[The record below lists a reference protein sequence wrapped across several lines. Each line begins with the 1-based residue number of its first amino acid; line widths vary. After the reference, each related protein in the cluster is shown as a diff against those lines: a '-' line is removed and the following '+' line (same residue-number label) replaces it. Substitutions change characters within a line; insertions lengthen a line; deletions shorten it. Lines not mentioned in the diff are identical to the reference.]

1 MTDQPE
7 TQQKPRPRLL
17 VTGAPATS
25 RVKFNSPAES
35 GVEVAKPRFLTPELK
50 AKLEQEQA
58 EAAAQAAA
66 QAEQDRIAAE
76 AAARL
81 AAEQEAARM
90 AAEQEAARMAAEEAA
105 RLAAEQEAARI
116 AAEQEA
122 ARIAAEE
129 AARLAAE
136 QEAARIAAEQEAARV
151 AAEEAAA
158 NARLQAALAQVA
170 AAQKA
175 LEEAQGAAHHAA
187 PVPAPAPTPVPAP
200 APAAAPSPFAKP
212 NPFKTAATVTP
223 ASGAVSAA
231 GIAATKPATTSAGA
245 PKLKPAV
252 FATPGAPVKAAA
264 PSPFA
269 TAAPAQAAAPSPF
282 ATAAPAQAAAPS
294 PFAAAA
300 PVQAAAEQP
309 AAEPELIGGCY
320 FDPATGTYIDA
331 ETGAYVSE
339 EEVQQRAQEEALR
352 LQEAEARAALAA
364 AKAAKS
370 KALLRGIIYAVSA
383 LAVLVIA
390 LFAANVAGESQQEK
404 DRAEIAHLTD
414 LLKLG
419 SQLGF
424 KNVYDQKQ
432 LKRSGISVSPNQ
444 ADAELLLANVIGEK
458 GNRDN
463 WQSAAHLVCIMGQ
476 MDDSIGEM
484 AVKHMKD
491 HVAEGYSEEKYT
503 RMVTLLAGSDNNKMK
518 ERLKELYKFTST
530 NKSKK
535 VQKMSAK
542 VLTEMRRSMTRI
554 DAVEMLKLIAGDG
567 VEPSLSNSAFKVM
580 YELMSKASDS
590 ERKDMVGKLMRYQKE
605 APNST
610 YMYRLLSMTGDPG
623 VLEQL
628 MGTVKSDKSRALA
641 VVNAMAEWPTD
652 DAVPHLMTVW
662 KDESMDERV
671 RQAAHD
677 SVLRV
682 LADDRPRDDEATLK
696 LFEPLV
702 EDAKTPERRRF
713 LVSALKKLT
722 NRPYVLKLL
731 AGIKGAAQKK
741 LDEYEPKYRAA
752 EEALNKMNQ
761 GDPGYE
767 EKEKEYKELRALKQ
781 GEDDVIYEVEK
792 AQEKV
797 LKNTAKKQAKEA
809 EEKE

>member
-7 TQQKPRPRLL
+7 TQQKPKPRLL
-17 VTGAPATS
+17 VMGAPATS

-58 EAAAQAAA
+58 TAAAQAAA
-66 QAEQDRIAAE
+66 QAEQDRI
-76 AAARL
+76 
-81 AAEQEAARM
+81 
-90 AAEQEAARMAAEEAA
+90 AAEEAA

-151 AAEEAAA
+151 AAEEAARMAAEQEAARIAAEQEAAA

-175 LEEAQGAAHHAA
+175 LEEAQGGAYQAPPVQEVTLSPVAAAVPPQPA
-187 PVPAPAPTPVPAP
+187 VAQPAP
-200 APAAAPSPFAKP
+200 APSPFAKP
-212 NPFKTAATVTP
+212 NPFKTAATVAP
-223 ASGAVSAA
+223 ATGAVSAA
-231 GIAATKPATTSAGA
+231 GIDATKPATTTAGA
-245 PKLKPAV
+245 PKLKPSV

-269 TAAPAQAAAPSPF
+269 TPAPAQAAAS
-282 ATAAPAQAAAPS
+282 S

-300 PVQAAAEQP
+300 PAQTATEQP
-309 AAEPELIGGCY
+309 VAEAELIGGCY
-320 FDPATGTYIDA
+320 FDAATGVYIDA

-339 EEVQQRAQEEALR
+339 EEVQRRAQEEEQR
-352 LQEAEARAALAA
+352 LKEAEARAALAA
-364 AKAAKS
+364 EKAAKS
-370 KALLRGIIYAVSA
+370 KALLRGIIFAVSA
-383 LAVLVIA
+383 LAIVVIA
-390 LFAANVAGESQQEK
+390 FFIVNTVGESQQEK
-404 DRAEIAHLTD
+404 ERAQMAELKS
-414 LLKLG
+414 LLEVG
-419 SQLGF
+419 AQLGA

-432 LKRSGISVSPNQ
+432 LKRSGITVTPNQ
-444 ADAELLLANVIGEK
+444 EDTELLLANVIGKK
-458 GNRDN
+458 GHRDN
-463 WQSAAHLVCIMGQ
+463 WQPAAHLVCIMAQ

-484 AVKHMKD
+484 TVKHMKD
-491 HVAEGYSEEKYT
+491 HVEEGYSEEKYT
-503 RMVTLLAGSDNNKMK
+503 RMVTLLAGAKNDKMSK
-518 ERLKELYKFTST
+518 RLKDLYKFTST

-542 VLTEMRRSMTRI
+542 VLSQMRRVMTMK
-554 DAVEMLKLIAGDG
+554 DADEMLKLIAGAE
-567 VEPSLSNSAFKVM
+567 VEPSLSNAAFKVM
-580 YELMSKASDS
+580 DNVMRNASDE
-590 ERKDMVGKLMRYQKE
+590 ERKGMVGKLMRYQKE
-605 APNST
+605 APTST

-652 DAVPHLMTVW
+652 DAVPHLMAVW

-682 LADDRPRDDEATLK
+682 LSDDRDRDDEATLK
-696 LFEPLV
+696 LFAPLV

-731 AGIKGAAQKK
+731 ASIKDAAQKK

-752 EEALNKMNQ
+752 EEALNKLNP

-767 EKEKEYKELRALKQ
+767 EKDKEYKELRALKQ
-781 GEDDVIYEVEK
+781 GEDDVIYDVEK
-792 AQEKV
+792 AQERV
-797 LKNTAKKQAKEA
+797 LKNTAKKKAKEA